1 MKIHNKIILMIKN
14 PNLQLNKKTVLE
26 NKKKIRRIKD
36 KIIKARI
43 ELKI

>member
-14 PNLQLNKKTVLE
+14 PNLQLNKTTVLE
-26 NKKKIRRIKD
+26 NQKKIRRIKN